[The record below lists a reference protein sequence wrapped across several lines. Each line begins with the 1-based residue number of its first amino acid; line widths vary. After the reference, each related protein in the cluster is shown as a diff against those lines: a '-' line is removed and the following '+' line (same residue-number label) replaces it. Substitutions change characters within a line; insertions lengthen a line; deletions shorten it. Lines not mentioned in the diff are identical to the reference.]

1 MWTPNKIASFLGVSR
16 PTVIKAIKELFPEK
30 IVKKGV
36 KTLISDEEFTK
47 IVLEIKHK
55 GLLNIDDKPVKN
67 DKLDSEPVKNYKSP
81 VKNYRLD
88 SDNLTKIGKVD
99 EHLEKLEKM
108 TENMVVLA
116 KELSYM
122 LNKAFSYSE
131 RLLLK
136 DNSQLPNPRKEIW
149 EAVNDFKHVNGLDSA
164 SRDVL
169 LDLAEKYQKERGT
182 IIKTNND
189 YEAVIRNLILQNR
202 VNDFV
207 RWVRNRL

>member
-16 PTVIKAIKELFPEK
+16 PTVIKAIKELFPDK
-30 IVKKGV
+30 IIKKGI
-36 KTLISDEEFTK
+36 KTLITDEEFTK

-55 GLLNIDDKPVKN
+55 GLLNINDKPVKN
-67 DKLDSEPVKNYKSP
+67 DKLDSEPVKNYRLPEKI
-81 VKNYRLD
+81 YRLED
-88 SDNLTKIGKVD
+88 QYLTKIGKVD
-99 EHLEKLEKM
+99 EQLAKLERM

-131 RLLLK
+131 KLLLK
-136 DNSQLPNPRKEIW
+136 ENNNLPNPRKEIW
-149 EAVNDFKHVNGLDSA
+149 EAVNDFKHVNGLDGA

-169 LDLAEKYQKERGT
+169 LDLAEKYQKETGT
-182 IIKTNND
+182 VIKTNND
-189 YEAVIRNLILQNR
+189 YEAVIRNLILKNK

-207 RWVRNRL
+207 RWVRSRL